1 MARLFPLLVLA
12 LFSASTAPATA
23 QYLSEETLFLGRWTV
38 CEADGAV
45 PGPPDFDSPDCQ
57 EQIIYDINPQDRD
70 IWLQAVIDSSMLPD
84 LEGRPRGVS
93 VSAMASTAIYWNGE
107 ALAFNGLPAASRDDE
122 ISGEMD
128 FIAYLRADQILPGEN
143 TLTLRMSSHQ
153 GIIQA
158 RRPVHII
165 AVTPY
170 GSPRAAILTYYLP
183 AIISAGALL
192 LAALYFLAVFIL
204 NRREIGPLLLS
215 LMALFAI
222 GQLGAES
229 WRGLFSYP
237 YTHHVVRLAVVGIF
251 ATGFSISMTAF
262 IANRFA
268 RTRQIL
274 IVATALVTILV
285 LAPFAPG
292 FDGKPL
298 LALLVGAIFSLGMTT
313 RPAWRGERGAR
324 LTAFALIGFIAM
336 IFIQQAE
343 FLNRDF
349 FLAVCALMA
358 ALFTDQILTFRR
370 ERRAREAA
378 ARRSKQLELEL
389 LRRGIAPHFLMNTL
403 NSLAEW
409 VESDPPTGLRM
420 IDALS
425 EQMRSLAVIS
435 DREMIPLDNEIDLTR
450 SYLTV
455 MSYRTDT
462 PFTLEIE
469 GAISGLQIPP
479 GILHTLAENAF
490 SHNHYPDGGVFKLS
504 IGEGGDDIQ
513 LNFDTPPSSDRR
525 DKHSGGQGHTY
536 IRAKLAQAFGD
547 LASFESAAGDEGRWS
562 SQLRFPG
569 PAA

>member
-1 MARLFPLLVLA
+1 MARLFPLVFLA
-12 LFSASTAPATA
+12 LLCALPAPATA
-23 QYLSEETLFLGRWTV
+23 QYLSSDTHFLGRWIV
-38 CEADGAV
+38 CETKGADL
-45 PGPPDFDSPDCQ
+45 GPPDFDDPDCQ
-57 EQIIYDINPQDRD
+57 EQIIYNINPQDRD
-70 IWLQAVIDSSMLPD
+70 IWLQTVIDSNTLPD
-84 LEGRPRGVS
+84 LAGRPRGVA
-93 VSAMASTAIYWNGE
+93 VSAMAATAIFWNGE
-107 ALAFNGLPAASRDDE
+107 ALASNGMPAASRRDE
-122 ISGEMD
+122 VPGEMD

-143 TLTLRMSSHQ
+143 VLTLHMSSHQ

-158 RRPVHII
+158 RRPVHVI
-165 AVTPY
+165 AITPY
-170 GSPRAAILTYYLP
+170 GSPRAAILAYYLP

-192 LAALYFLAVFIL
+192 LAALYFLIVFAL
-204 NRREIGPLLLS
+204 NRRDTGPLLLG

-237 YTHHVVRLAVVGIF
+237 YTHHVVRLALVGIF
-251 ATGFSISMTAF
+251 ATAFSVSMTAF

-268 RTRQIL
+268 QSRQYLLVAGTL
-274 IVATALVTILV
+274 ITILV
-285 LAPFAPG
+285 LSPFAPG

-298 LALLVGAIFSLGMTT
+298 LALLVGSVFSLGALA

-324 LTAFALIGFIAM
+324 LTSIALVGFIGL
-336 IFIQQAE
+336 IVYQQAD

-358 ALFTDQILTFRR
+358 ALFADQILTLRR

-378 ARRSKQLELEL
+378 SRRSDQLELEL

-425 EQMRSLAVIS
+425 EQMRSLAMIS
-435 DREMIPLDNEIDLTR
+435 DRDMIPLDNEIELTR

-462 PFTLEIE
+462 PFSLDIE
-469 GAISGLQIPP
+469 GSTSGLQIPP

-490 SHNHYPDGGVFKLS
+490 SHNHYPDGGVFQLVV
-504 IGEGGDDIQ
+504 EHGDDG
-513 LNFDTPPSSDRR
+513 LRLRFDTPVSTDRR
-525 DKHSGGQGHTY
+525 DKQSGGTGHAY

-547 LASFESAAGDEGRWS
+547 RARFESAASTSGQWCS
-562 SQLRFPG
+562 HIHY
-569 PAA
+569 PAPAT